1 MGDLHPELQRKGFA
15 GLNFI
20 AFICRRL
27 LAISG
32 SKFSI
37 GQMYKVFFDNRTIY
51 FIDTFDSYY
60 RQYNGLFIRYL
71 NEIQLAYVLELF
83 RNVQEINNVF
93 IAYPDVEKVFQDFQS
108 FFRVL
113 EAAGGLV
120 FNEKG
125 QVLVIKRRGLWDL
138 PKGKKEEGE
147 DPDACALREVKE
159 ECGIQHLE
167 IGKLLQTTY
176 HSYTLDGVLMLKRTY
191 WYQMKSSHQETL
203 TPQTKEEI
211 TEAKWMN
218 PEDLDIVTENTFLSI
233 IEVLKAGK
241 LLG

>member
-1 MGDLHPELQRKGFA
+1 
-15 GLNFI
+15 
-20 AFICRRL
+20 
-27 LAISG
+27 
-32 SKFSI
+32 
-37 GQMYKVFFDNRTIY
+37 MYKVFFDNRTIY

-60 RQYNGLFIRYL
+60 KQYNGLFIRYL

-83 RNVQEINNVF
+83 RNVQEIKNVF
-93 IAYPDVEKVFQDFQS
+93 IVHPDVEKVFRDFQS

-125 QVLVIKRRGLWDL
+125 QVLVIKRRGKWDL

-167 IGKLLQTTY
+167 MEKLLHTTY
-176 HSYTLDGVLMLKRTY
+176 HSYSLDGVLILKRTY
-191 WYQMKSSHQETL
+191 WYQMKSSHKENL

-211 TEAKWMN
+211 TEVKWMN
-218 PEDLDIVTENTFLSI
+218 PENLDVITENTFLSI
-233 IEVLKAGK
+233 IEVLKAGR
-241 LLG
+241 LL